1 MENYLPEP
9 PENCHWQVWA
19 NLEDLSVSLG
29 LYRTTKDS
37 YVYAVASERR
47 VPGLADQN
55 QLKEVLREKAYDLLC
70 EYQKLVAI
78 ESVAGIFYRS

>member
-29 LYRTTKDS
+29 LYRTTKDDYT
-37 YVYAVASERR
+37 YVVASEMR
-47 VPGLADQN
+47 VPGLADPN
-55 QLKEVLREKAYDLLC
+55 QLKAALREKAYGLLC
-70 EYQKLVAI
+70 QYEKLVAI

>member
-1 MENYLPEP
+1 MENYLPDP

-29 LYRTTKDS
+29 LYRTKDDYT
-37 YVYAVASERR
+37 YVVASEKR
-47 VPGLADQN
+47 VPGLADID
-55 QLKEVLREKAYDLLC
+55 QLKAALQKKAYELLC
-70 EYQKLVAI
+70 QYDKLVAI